1 MSGVMAQ
8 ALGLKQRD
16 VHEAVLERERLGSTG
31 VGEGV
36 AIPHARIE
44 TLSRPV
50 GGFARLQEAADFE
63 AIDERP
69 ADLVFMLLAPTD
81 AGADHLRALARAAR
95 VFRQERIRAALR
107 QAQTRASEQRASV
120 VQVQQQ
126 IGVLAAEQRSLDEQS
141 RQLDTRYERLRA
153 DRNALA
159 APDEARL
166 NNLRSQLE
174 AAQEQAETTEARL
187 AELNKLVASA
197 K

>member
-1 MSGVMAQ
+1 MSAPLVTSLGDLLVPTAIVPRARWKGRKQVLAEMSAVMAG
-8 ALGLKQRD
+8 ALGLNARE

-44 TLSRPV
+44 SLTRPA
-50 GGFARLQEAADFE
+50 GGFARLLEPTDFE

-107 QAQTRASEQRASV
+107 QAQSEEA
-120 VQVQQQ
+120 
-126 IGVLAAEQRSLDEQS
+126 VLAIL
-141 RQLDTRYERLRA
+141 
-153 DRNALA
+153 
-159 APDEARL
+159 APDK
-166 NNLRSQLE
+166 SVD
-174 AAQEQAETTEARL
+174 AA
-187 AELNKLVASA
+187 
-197 K
+197 

>member
-1 MSGVMAQ
+1 MNGPPITSLGDLLLPNAVVPRARWKGRKQVLSEMSGVMAQ

-50 GGFARLQEAADFE
+50 GGFVRLQEAVDFE

-107 QAQTRASEQRASV
+107 QAQTEEA
-120 VQVQQQ
+120 
-126 IGVLAAEQRSLDEQS
+126 VLAILSP
-141 RQLDTRYERLRA
+141 
-153 DRNALA
+153 DRTINAA
-159 APDEARL
+159 
-166 NNLRSQLE
+166 
-174 AAQEQAETTEARL
+174 
-187 AELNKLVASA
+187 
-197 K
+197 